1 MLESRQTDGLRESR
15 TQHKN
20 KVHQNTYREILQER
34 ALLLTIILRT
44 NMGFFTKKLGIDLGT
59 ANTLVFVPKKGVV
72 LNEPAVVA
80 VSEQDNRILA
90 IGSEAKE
97 MIGKTPESIIAYRP
111 MKDGVIADYRVT
123 EAMLRYFIRKA
134 LGRWNIIRPDV
145 MVSVPAGIT
154 STERR
159 AVIEATIKAGA
170 KNAYVV
176 KEPILAAIGAGIP
189 IYESRGHMVV
199 DIGGGTT
206 DVAVIAL
213 GGIVASNSVKC
224 AGNKI
229 DQAIVDYIKKTYN
242 LSIGDKTAEIV
253 KIKIGAAVPLDEEL
267 SITIK
272 GRDFI
277 QGLPRTATISTNEIV
292 KAIDAEL
299 KQMIRAIRDVLA
311 ETPPEIAAD
320 IIDEGIVMTGGS
332 SMLRGLDE
340 LVFRKTGVKARL
352 AEDPLFCVVNGTG
365 VALEHLDTYKRAIVS
380 KR

>member
-1 MLESRQTDGLRESR
+1 
-15 TQHKN
+15 
-20 KVHQNTYREILQER
+20 
-34 ALLLTIILRT
+34 
-44 NMGFFTKKLGIDLGT
+44 MGFFTKKLGIDLGT